1 MTAAAVQDGAG
12 HRWRK
17 ARASGGTNCV
27 EVAVA
32 PGGIVVIR
40 DSKNPDGAVLKYTP
54 AEWAAFVQGVREGDF
69 DDLSSA

>member
-1 MTAAAVQDGAG
+1 
-12 HRWRK
+12 
-17 ARASGGTNCV
+17 
-27 EVAVA
+27 
-32 PGGIVVIR
+32 VVIR